1 MAKNDVLIEDMDIS
15 NTLKEVYQVAEQ
27 YAEDV
32 DSIKLYKAVTE
43 PDVAWRYLKLA
54 KNSKWIDK
62 KVVSADGARTN
73 KKTMSDAVSRYNKLV
88 LAVENDT
95 NEEYRDLLSAELE
108 VLNAYAVKCVCD
120 MHMDDNDVLSALEL
134 EEEEKQAQKSAKSN
148 Q

>member
-1 MAKNDVLIEDMDIS
+1 MTEINELLDDIIS
-15 NTLKEVYQVAEQ
+15 NTLKKVHQAAEQ

-54 KNSKWIDK
+54 KNSKWIDE

-88 LAVENDT
+88 QAIKNDT
-95 NEEYRDLLSAELE
+95 NEEYRELLSAELE

-120 MHMDDNDVLSALEL
+120 MHMDDNDALSALEL
-134 EEEEKQAQKSAKSN
+134 EKEEKQAQKSAKSN

>member
-1 MAKNDVLIEDMDIS
+1 MAKNNEQIGDLNIS
-15 NTLKEVYQVAEQ
+15 NALKKVHQAAEQ
-27 YAEDV
+27 YAKDV
-32 DSIKLYKAVTE
+32 DSFKLYKAVTE

-54 KNSKWIDK
+54 KNSKWIEE
-62 KVVSADGARTN
+62 KVVSVHGARTN

-88 LAVENDT
+88 PAVANDT

-120 MHMDDNDVLSALEL
+120 MHKDDNEVLSALEL
-134 EEEEKQAQKSAKSN
+134 EEEERQKQKGAKSN